1 MKKVLITSLLL
12 LTTSVLAD
20 KYVNL
25 HEVTIVEEY
34 GVDKMLPAKVVPK
47 RQSILGF
54 EVPGKVK
61 VIKVDIGDK
70 VTKGDLL
77 AELEDSEALAYL
89 NEAKANLSMAR
100 NMFERS
106 QALDQADY
114 VSEQRLE
121 NEEFGFLIAKAQHEG
136 AVTKF
141 QQTKILAPYDGI
153 IQRRLL
159 DEGSIVNPSVPV
171 LEILD
176 SKYVEARVSLPK
188 SIIEQVSLGQ
198 KYPFVIGDESF
209 DATLMRLAPMS
220 SRGSNNRLG
229 IFAFDAFF
237 NPGETARMVLTIK
250 EAKRGTWV
258 PLNALSQAE
267 QGLWTVFT
275 VSSDNNAQ
283 KDYVELI
290 HIEKTMAYVSGTLNT
305 GDKVIVGGASKVAE
319 GQAIR
324 DSQ

>member
-100 NMFERS
+100 NMFKRS

-209 DATLMRLAPMS
+209 DATLM
-220 SRGSNNRLG
+220 
-229 IFAFDAFF
+229 
-237 NPGETARMVLTIK
+237 
-250 EAKRGTWV
+250 
-258 PLNALSQAE
+258 LS
-267 QGLWTVFT
+267 
-275 VSSDNNAQ
+275 
-283 KDYVELI
+283 LI
-290 HIEKTMAYVSGTLNT
+290 HI
-305 GDKVIVGGASKVAE
+305 
-319 GQAIR
+319 
-324 DSQ
+324 